1 MSSNLAKIP
10 PYNDVSENAFIGGAK
25 DVFEAI
31 KEYSLIG
38 MLGWQDVRQRYQ
50 RSIIGPFWLTIS
62 MAVMIGTIGL
72 VFGQIFNSKM
82 DEFLP
87 FLAIGMIAW
96 GFVSTTINEG
106 CTGFIAAESMIKQLP
121 LPLFFHILRV
131 IWRNFIITLHNL
143 IIVPAILIIFG
154 KSIGPS
160 IFLVIPGLIIASIN
174 IAWVTLFLGLIC
186 TRYRD
191 IPQIVTSGLQI
202 LFYLTPIMWMPSLLP
217 HHARVYLL
225 DANPLYHA
233 IEIIRGPIL
242 GTIPTAVNW
251 NVSIAIAIIGWL
263 VTFYAYGKLKHRVA
277 YWL

>member
-1 MSSNLAKIP
+1 MSLNLSKETPQNHI
-10 PYNDVSENAFIGGAK
+10 NENAFIEGAK

-62 MAVMIGTIGL
+62 MAVMIGTIGI
-72 VFGQIFNSKM
+72 VFGQIFNSKI

-96 GFVSTTINEG
+96 GFISTTINEG

-143 IIVPAILIIFG
+143 IIVPIILIIFG
-154 KSIGPS
+154 KSIDS
-160 IFLVIPGLIIASIN
+160 VILLAIPGLILASIN

-202 LFYLTPIMWMPSLLP
+202 LFYLTPIMWMPGLLP
-217 HHARVYLL
+217 QHARMYLL

-233 IEIIRGPIL
+233 IEVIRGPIL
-242 GTIPTAVNW
+242 GTTPTAMNW
-251 NVSIAIAIIGWL
+251 SISIAIAVSGWL
-263 VTFYAYGKLKHRVA
+263 ATFYAYGKLKHRVA